1 MSLYR
6 QSARVA
12 RRSLVLGAV
21 AALVAGL
28 AGGFA
33 LGRGTAPDPSL
44 SDRLAALR
52 EQLQPAQQGIE
63 LADTEYGQAVKDG
76 HVVAPTEYA
85 AAKADADR
93 ARAAFEAARADLVV
107 LDPAGAG
114 ALGRSLT
121 ALSQAIA
128 GRAAADAVGQR
139 SADAA
144 RALAQVLPAPGNP

>member
-44 SDRLAALR
+44 ADRLSTLR
-52 EQLQPAQQGIE
+52 DQLQPAQQGIE
-63 LADTEYGQAVKDG
+63 LAQTEYGQAVEDG
-76 HVVAPTEYA
+76 RVVAPTEYA

-93 ARAAFEAARADLVV
+93 ARAAFAAARADLVV
-107 LDPAGAG
+107 LDPAGAA
-114 ALGRSLT
+114 ALDRSLT

-128 GRAAADAVGQR
+128 ARAAAEAVGQR
-139 SADAA
+139 STEAA
-144 RALAQVLPAPGNP
+144 LALAQVLPPPRKP